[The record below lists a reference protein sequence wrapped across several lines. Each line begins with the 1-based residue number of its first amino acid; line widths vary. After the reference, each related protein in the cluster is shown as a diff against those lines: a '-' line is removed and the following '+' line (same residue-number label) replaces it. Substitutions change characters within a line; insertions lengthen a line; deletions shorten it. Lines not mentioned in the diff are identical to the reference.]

1 MDIKEKYNKGELI
14 HFIETYL
21 HTNDLNACV
30 NNIAIDER
38 SKAEQIDIIEHL
50 VKKIFYLQT
59 ESRNTEKMKDII
71 EYAKNRCD
79 GYIEDDQ
86 CDCEYCDG
94 AFAACRKVLR
104 LAGEDV
110 SKYE

>member
-1 MDIKEKYNKGELI
+1 MDINEKTREDIAKEVIAEVKAKEALDEVKNKQKHNINKKSKE
-14 HFIETYL
+14 EM
-21 HTNDLNACV
+21 LN
-30 NNIAIDER
+30 
-38 SKAEQIDIIEHL
+38 
-50 VKKIFYLQT
+50 
-59 ESRNTEKMKDII
+59 DII
-71 EYAKNRCD
+71 EYARNRCD